1 MHTST
6 IIDENTT
13 IKVAF
18 MVSGTVTGGVLDG
31 KSAFEEIHIIFIC
44 ILHHLYVDWI
54 ANKQGAII
62 LYIAKWI
69 IINFTWDS
77 T

>member
-1 MHTST
+1 MTACVFAKPATEKNTIELTMHTTT

-31 KSAFEEIHIIFIC
+31 KSAFEEIHIIFIY

-54 ANKQGAII
+54 NC
-62 LYIAKWI
+62 
-69 IINFTWDS
+69 
-77 T
+77 